1 MRQWEN
7 RYTRS
12 LGCFAALAV
21 FALATQQVVINGAVW
36 QQLDSVREI
45 LKRGYQLFKLDWSGL
60 SNLLGPLI
68 EVVVM
73 AFCGAV
79 VGGLLALGTIFLA
92 KRMASVQ
99 RPFFLDLLRW
109 LLASCGAV
117 HELVWAFL
125 LMSLIGPGLVAAVL
139 ALGLASVRRMVCQL
153 GGATVGREISPSAG
167 PEAGGSARV
176 LSARTIKLFL
186 SEGAD
191 NLGRAAVLGLV
202 GVGGLGLEFYRNLV
216 TDNFGASTVTLLV
229 ALGLIA
235 AGQALN
241 YSIAARPLQM
251 WNGVNAPT
259 PDRDVL
265 LSHLMAFRP
274 LGPGPAYGLLTAIS
288 GAIVVLI
295 LHAIGVFAEPQV
307 ISSDLQFREADLAAG
322 LVWAVSETLQTL
334 LVAVTLGTL
343 AVALLV
349 RLASVRIVRLQGLF
363 KFASRAIV
371 VVALLVPVMYSV
383 LLCRTVIG
391 VGPLTGVV
399 ALSMG
404 AVGLIG
410 RELVFPR
417 AVDQSTG
424 KQGRALPLRA
434 YAGFAIDAFAR
445 LLPAATIMGFF
456 GAGGIGWLLKLT
468 MQHGEPSQSLSV
480 LIIIVALMLLSQTG
494 YESLRRR
501 WMNRELTGSS
511 FTNAERRQS

>member
-12 LGCFAALAV
+12 LGRFVALVV
-21 FALATQQVVINGAVW
+21 FALATQQVVVNGAVW

-45 LKRGYQLFKLDWSGL
+45 LKRGYQFFKLDWSGL
-60 SNLLGPLI
+60 PNLLGPLI
-68 EVVVM
+68 EVVAM

-92 KRMASVQ
+92 KRMTSVQ

-109 LLASCGAV
+109 LVASCGAI

-125 LMSLIGPGLVAAVL
+125 LMSLLGPGLAAAAL
-139 ALGLASVRRMVCQL
+139 ALGLASVRRMVYQL

-167 PEAGGSARV
+167 PEAGGSTRAS
-176 LSARTIKLFL
+176 SARTIKLFL
-186 SEGAD
+186 SEGSD

-216 TDNFGASTVTLLV
+216 AYDFGASTVTLLV
-229 ALGLIA
+229 VLGLIA

-241 YSIAARPLQM
+241 YFLAARPFQM
-251 WNGVNAPT
+251 WNGVNTPAP
-259 PDRDVL
+259 DSEVL
-265 LSHLMAFRP
+265 LPHRMAFRP
-274 LGPGPAYGLLTAIS
+274 LGPGPAYGLLTVIS

-295 LHAIGVFAEPQV
+295 LHAAGVFAEPRV
-307 ISSDLQFREADLAAG
+307 ISSALQFNEADLAAG
-322 LVWAVSETLQTL
+322 LVWAVSETLQIL

-349 RLASVRIVRLQGLF
+349 RLASVRIAPLQGLF
-363 KFASRAIV
+363 RFASQAIV
-371 VVALLVPVMYSV
+371 VFALVVPVMYLV

-399 ALSMG
+399 ALSVG
-404 AVGLIG
+404 TVGLIG
-410 RELVFPR
+410 RELVFPGT
-417 AVDQSTG
+417 VDRSTG
-424 KQGRALPLRA
+424 QHGRALPPRA
-434 YAGFAIDAFAR
+434 YAGFAVDAFAR

-456 GAGGIGWLLKLT
+456 GAGGTGWLLKLT
-468 MQHGEPSQSLSV
+468 MQHGETNQSLVV
-480 LIIIVALMLLSQTG
+480 LVVIVALMLLSQTG
-494 YESLRRR
+494 FESLRGRR
-501 WMNRELTGSS
+501 MNRELTVSD